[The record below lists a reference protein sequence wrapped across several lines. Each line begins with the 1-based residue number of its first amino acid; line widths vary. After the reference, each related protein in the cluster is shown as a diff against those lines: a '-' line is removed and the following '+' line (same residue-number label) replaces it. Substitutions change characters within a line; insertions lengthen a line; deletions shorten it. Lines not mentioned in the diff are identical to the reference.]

1 MKLDWLALHAL
12 EDRMA
17 GALLGSVLSAA
28 EGGLD
33 DAVGAATD
41 LRNTGCLVAALTAA
55 FAHIV
60 SPRRPG
66 AHLAD
71 ERRTHADSWSPG
83 AHNRVLLE
91 ALCVASAVDLVLL
104 DNGGAVTRPDILFVR
119 AVAAAR
125 IVLQVFDLA
134 NVADLPLDIAQDN
147 SLDLA
152 WVFRRGAAFA
162 LCLHE
167 RVLGHEEVVAC
178 LLSS

>member
-1 MKLDWLALHAL
+1 MQLDWLALHAL

-17 GALLGSVLSAA
+17 GAFLGSVLSAA
-28 EGGLD
+28 EGSLD
-33 DAVGAATD
+33 DAVGAATN
-41 LRNTGCLVAALTAA
+41 LRNTRRLVAALTAA

-60 SPRRPG
+60 SPRGPG

-71 ERRTHADSWSPG
+71 EWSAHADSWSPG

-91 ALCVASAVDLVLL
+91 ALRVAGAVNLVLL
-104 DNGGAVTRPDILFVR
+104 DDSGAVTRPDILFVR

-152 WVFRRGAAFA
+152 WVFRRGATLA
-162 LCLHE
+162 LRLHK
-167 RVLGHEEVVAC
+167 
-178 LLSS
+178 